1 MPFVLASFMRSSL
14 SFTHCTNSSENSV
27 ICPFLLFLHPLT
39 PEQKHYKGLVAQYGE
54 ENVQKL
60 YEAFDSFKAKIS
72 TGDLEYQ
79 IKKLKFEAN
88 WVEEKNKFP
97 TSPEMVKM
105 LKRAGYS

>member
-1 MPFVLASFMRSSL
+1 
-14 SFTHCTNSSENSV
+14 
-27 ICPFLLFLHPLT
+27 LHPLT

-79 IKKLKFEAN
+79 IKKL
-88 WVEEKNKFP
+88 
-97 TSPEMVKM
+97 S
-105 LKRAGYS
+105 LRLIGLRKRINSRLLPKW